1 MDLVADLYWPDS
13 IKGPTKKKRGTAS
26 GVHFSG
32 EDILPKKTK
41 LDQYLTNDEFK
52 ADLNGLIFDV
62 VTEAEDF
69 DTDLDIVITDGLKI
83 MKISNGVHIRG
94 QWSDVKELMEEADN
108 RVKWSNGGRSYSSL
122 EEFLASSL
130 QPKLLLWD
138 SYEIP
143 RIAQGVQ

>member
-13 IKGPTKKKRGTAS
+13 IKGPTRKKRGTAS

-32 EDILPKKTK
+32 EDILPKRTK

-69 DTDLDIVITDGLKI
+69 DTDLDILITDGLKI
-83 MKISNGVHIRG
+83 MKISNGYWVPHQGAMVRRQRG
-94 QWSDVKELMEEADN
+94 D
-108 RVKWSNGGRSYSSL
+108 GGSR
-122 EEFLASSL
+122 
-130 QPKLLLWD
+130 
-138 SYEIP
+138 
-143 RIAQGVQ
+143 

>member
-1 MDLVADLYWPDS
+1 M
-13 IKGPTKKKRGTAS
+13 
-26 GVHFSG
+26 HFSG
-32 EDILPKKTK
+32 EDILPKRTK

-108 RVKWSNGGRSYSSL
+108 RV
-122 EEFLASSL
+122 
-130 QPKLLLWD
+130 LLH
-138 SYEIP
+138 Y
-143 RIAQGVQ
+143 